1 MQRGAAAP
9 LVAEHGAQDKDHSI
23 RAVVLPNKAPIN
35 NQSHPY
41 AALSNSV
48 PLTISARFRR
58 SRPNPI
64 ASASSSVF
72 APSHAATIQTKTQP
86 ISIIDA
92 SIAPPSNYKAT
103 ME

>member
-1 MQRGAAAP
+1 MVPRIKTTALA
-9 LVAEHGAQDKDHSI
+9 LWS
-23 RAVVLPNKAPIN
+23 LPNKAHIN

-41 AALSNSV
+41 AALSNSARS
-48 PLTISARFRR
+48 ISFAFRR

-64 ASASSSVF
+64 VSASISVF
-72 APSHAATIQTKTQP
+72 APSHTATIQTKTQP